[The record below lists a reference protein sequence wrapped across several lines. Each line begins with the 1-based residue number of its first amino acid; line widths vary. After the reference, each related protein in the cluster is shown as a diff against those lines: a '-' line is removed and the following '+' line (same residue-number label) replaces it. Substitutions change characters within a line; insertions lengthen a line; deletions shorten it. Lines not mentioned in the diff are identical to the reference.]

1 MFRLAGMASTLEERV
16 LYANNNKLSYVE
28 LLELLCDDEKNNRY
42 DNSYQRRKKAAKL
55 PNIKQLEDFD
65 FSFQKLTTLIFLFL
79 IYLVH
84 FSLVL
89 TL

>member
-42 DNSYQRRKKAAKL
+42 DNSYQRSKKAAKL

-65 FSFQKLTTLIFLFL
+65 FSFQKLTTIILFL

-84 FSLVL
+84 FR
-89 TL
+89 

>member
-65 FSFQKLTTLIFLFL
+65 FSFQKLTTIILFL

-84 FSLVL
+84 FR
-89 TL
+89 